1 MENNGEEIKHFLDKI
16 GIEKEQQLAGIIE
29 DLNRNVTQ
37 LVQLLFGDNNNE
49 EEFKKHRK
57 ILFRALNNDLFDDLK
72 PLHQN
77 TLRDPEIANIEHL
90 EEAKKQ
96 SKSEEEIRNK
106 ISYITNHFLT
116 YPKDEDMQ
124 STITL
129 KRKNGFIQVVG
140 ETTGSINLPEISQ
153 PTFAVDPN
161 SSKKNKSKFE
171 DVIANLNQLVK

>member
-1 MENNGEEIKHFLDKI
+1 M
-16 GIEKEQQLAGIIE
+16 
-29 DLNRNVTQ
+29 
-37 LVQLLFGDNNNE
+37 
-49 EEFKKHRK
+49 
-57 ILFRALNNDLFDDLK
+57 FDDLK

-96 SKSEEEIRNK
+96 SKSEEEILHK

-116 YPKDEDMQ
+116 YPKNEDMQ

-161 SSKKNKSKFE
+161 SSKKNKSQFE
-171 DVIANLNQLVK
+171 DIISNINQLVES